1 MNETLKATTT
11 QERHRL
17 SMEAKAAA
25 KEARLKTALRG
36 NLRRRKE
43 SVQSPPLP
51 QD

>member
-1 MNETLKATTT
+1 MNETLKSTTS
-11 QERHRL
+11 QERHRQ

-25 KEARLKTALRG
+25 REARLKAALRG

-43 SVQSPPLP
+43 SNQSGDTS